1 MAEWMDE
8 LERLAELRDRGV
20 IDGEEFEVLKEKII
34 QSSPAVKIPSE
45 KFQEDEEIRWPP
57 QEATSLDNP
66 KVNPQQSHRKQRK
79 SWALYGISVLAVVGV
94 FLGAVLIF
102 RSTAPESFDVEKLVE
117 RVNEFVVDPSLQCVP
132 TLEPPSGFR
141 AETWIEF
148 GNCSEID
155 SYFFAFDEKPT
166 RITYLHER
174 LIEETYCNQGNRD
187 FYRAMVMYGDHYALV
202 SFLPLFGNETDIVS
216 AFTTWSELAE
226 DLKPD
231 FAEQIIYGCR
241 SGVTTVERSW
251 RG

>member
-1 MAEWMDE
+1 M
-8 LERLAELRDRGV
+8 
-20 IDGEEFEVLKEKII
+20 I
-34 QSSPAVKIPSE
+34 
-45 KFQEDEEIRWPP
+45 
-57 QEATSLDNP
+57 
-66 KVNPQQSHRKQRK
+66 
-79 SWALYGISVLAVVGV
+79 AVVGV

-132 TLEPPSGFR
+132 TLTPPPGLTT
-141 AETWIEF
+141 ETWTEF
-148 GNCSEID
+148 GYCSEID
-155 SYFFAFDEKPT
+155 SYFFAFDEKK
-166 RITYLHER
+166 ITNLHGR
-174 LIEETYCNQGNRD
+174 LIEETYCNRGNRD

-241 SGVTTVERSW
+241 SSVTTVERSW